1 MTQVPSA
8 NILRH
13 YDWFLSKLV
22 IVRNDRGSPI
32 ATIDR
37 HNLSAIGVKI
47 DRNLSLIIPNGLPSV
62 LSRSMPEGTSG
73 SRAAAS
79 AIVTKKSTTVWG

>member
-47 DRNLSLIIPNGLPSV
+47 DQNLSLIIPNGLPSV
-62 LSRSMPEGTSG
+62 LSRSMPEVPSG

-79 AIVTKKSTTVWG
+79 AIVTKKSTTVWR

>member
-47 DRNLSLIIPNGLPSV
+47 DRNLSLIIP
-62 LSRSMPEGTSG
+62 
-73 SRAAAS
+73 
-79 AIVTKKSTTVWG
+79 IVTKKSTTVWG